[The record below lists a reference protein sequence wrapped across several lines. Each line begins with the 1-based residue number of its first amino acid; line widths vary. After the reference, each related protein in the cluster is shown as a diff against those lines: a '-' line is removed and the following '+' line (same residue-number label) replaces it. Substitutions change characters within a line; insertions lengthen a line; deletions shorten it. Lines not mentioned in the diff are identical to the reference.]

1 MFYQKGINIT
11 NDKQMFN
18 FINNHFTYDTLNSWN
33 QLHSIANN
41 VKLYNLKLKGDWCK
55 ALDLL
60 FDECDESGLQYNINE
75 MIEHWERQH
84 PGYKLGFN
92 GRSSG
97 YLVMYN
103 EGNCKSILPDILQ
116 QRNYEDFKEDVR
128 YWYGG
133 LKYYRNELQFY
144 TKLIQD
150 FDKLCDELRE
160 LVEEYIA
167 IA

>member
-1 MFYQKGINIT
+1 MYYKKGIDIT

-18 FINNHFTYDTLNSWN
+18 FINSHYQYDTLNSWN
-33 QLHSIANN
+33 KLQSIANN
-41 VKLYNLKLKGDWCK
+41 VKLYNLNLKGDWTK

-60 FDECDESGLQYNINE
+60 FSEGESDLVYNINDMLE
-75 MIEHWERQH
+75 DWEYAH
-84 PGYKLGFN
+84 KGYKLGFN

-97 YLVMYN
+97 YLVLYN
-103 EGNCKSILPDILQ
+103 ENNCKSILPDILQ
-116 QRNYEDFKEDVR
+116 NDNYEDFKEDVR

-133 LKYYRNELQFY
+133 LKYYRHELQFY

-150 FDKLCDELRE
+150 FDKLCDDLRD

-167 IA
+167 